1 MRITDLRSIIIIL
14 FYAAANVAIITFS
27 FTTDSP
33 EIISPQSTS
42 PLIPE
47 YTVIENLDYFHLKN
61 GIPQLS
67 LAAQRMSSVGEEMAE
82 FENPKGVYNHKEK
95 DKALRYQA
103 EQGVYRKENEL
114 LVLKGDVKISSADS
128 QYFAQRLDYFFKR
141 DLLHGVGG
149 VKYTGE
155 DLKTK
160 DSFNIEATS
169 MRARP
174 QKKLAT
180 FTGNVR
186 GVMNRKKKYEGNMNF
201 TSRELSLNSEKSL
214 AHLEGNVTMTRP
226 SYLITAGKA
235 DIFFENYNKSLKY
248 FVLNDDVKVT
258 ETVNTAGKITQRK
271 SYAERL
277 EGFGREQKMILSGA
291 PRVEQGADVIK
302 GYRITIR
309 ENADLIEVD
318 DAMSDVQVKRKK
330 N

>member
-14 FYAAANVAIITFS
+14 LYAAGNVAIITFS

-33 EIISPQSTS
+33 EIVSPQSSS
-42 PLIPE
+42 PVAPE
-47 YTVIENLDYFHLKN
+47 YTVIEDLDYFHLKN

-67 LAAQRMSSVGEEMAE
+67 LAANRMSSVGEEVAE
-82 FENPKGVYNHKEK
+82 FDEPKGVYNHRNKGE
-95 DKALRYQA
+95 ALRYQA
-103 EQGVYRKENEL
+103 EQGVYRKKNEL
-114 LVLKGDVKISSADS
+114 LILKGEVKISSSES
-128 QYFAQRLDYFFKR
+128 QYFAKRLDYFFKR

-149 VKYTGE
+149 VKYMGE
-155 DLKTK
+155 DPKTR
-160 DSFNIEATS
+160 DTFNIEAVS

-174 QKKLAT
+174 QEKLAT
-180 FTGNVR
+180 FSGNVR
-186 GVMNRKKKYEGNMNF
+186 GVMNRKKKYEGNMKF
-201 TSRELSLNSEKSL
+201 SSRELSLDSDKSL
-214 AHLEGNVTMTRP
+214 AHLEGNVVLNRP

-291 PRVEQGADVIK
+291 PRVEQGSDVIK